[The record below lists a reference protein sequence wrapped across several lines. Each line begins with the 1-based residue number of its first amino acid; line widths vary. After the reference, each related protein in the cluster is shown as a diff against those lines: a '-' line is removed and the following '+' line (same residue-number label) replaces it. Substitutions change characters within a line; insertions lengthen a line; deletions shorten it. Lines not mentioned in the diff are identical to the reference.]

1 MASNWL
7 NPVQDFLAASKSGA
21 DAGLALA
28 RIQNDKSEAAAKL
41 AQAAQSEEDQNAL
54 GYAQLSAK
62 KDEAGQSAA
71 EKLQAA
77 MAQQSALN
85 QWRNDKLDQ
94 GQQKI
99 DLSGANTGSLIDTRA
114 AKLLQGDTRND
125 QGQQRID
132 NRKSAIEA
140 ANKLK
145 EKIISDLAT
154 RHDLTDSQKLIMAGA
169 NRTLA
174 QGHSALIN
182 PNVKEGDAQYSAAT
196 NLIAQAGAVL
206 DSLSKKTSGTGTSAA
221 DALTQPQAVPF
232 VIGSPSANYGLF
244 QPSAADALNGAAG
257 TTPAPAAAPAASAT
271 VSPTTK
277 EEFDAL
283 PSGSLYVNPADG
295 LTYRKK

>member
-114 AKLLQGDTRND
+114 AKLLQGDTRLD
-125 QGQQRID
+125 QGQQKID
-132 NRKSAIEA
+132 MAGDKLTQQADQFAQKLA
-140 ANKLK
+140 ANKLWR
-145 EKIISDLAT
+145 E
-154 RHDLTDSQKLIMAGA
+154 
-169 NRTLA
+169 
-174 QGHSALIN
+174 
-182 PNVKEGDAQYSAAT
+182 AQYGGGKMTQVEKGLFDQALNHQTAAT
-196 NLIAQAGAVL
+196 KTLMQPYADPHTSSTASNILQQTQSVI
-206 DSLSKKTSGTGTSAA
+206 DSFKLKYPGKTAATGSASAA
-221 DALTQPQAVPF
+221 DALT
-232 VIGSPSANYGLF
+232 
-244 QPSAADALNGAAG
+244 GA
-257 TTPAPAAAPAASAT
+257 TPAPDAANQRVRVKSPEGKIGSIPANQLD
-271 VSPTTK
+271 
-277 EEFDAL
+277 DAIK
-283 PSGSLYVNPADG
+283 SGYEQVQ
-295 LTYRKK
+295 